1 MNVDSIPEP
10 EEDWMF
16 YIHPLGHGLYMRST
30 IGGERRERPVFTHNA
45 APTWHLSGCHSDQD
59 CFDAEAPSKDFW
71 KCVRLIYA
79 ASQQDSDEKYRE
91 FIEKAHTLSEKLEY
105 HETDTIDKLF
115 GQLHQLECPPREIE
129 VFDRLF
135 AEVEDKDTVA
145 EAVVRIQEKWEQLKS
160 SDKGDS

>member
-1 MNVDSIPEP
+1 M
-10 EEDWMF
+10 
-16 YIHPLGHGLYMRST
+16 
-30 IGGERRERPVFTHNA
+30 
-45 APTWHLSGCHSDQD
+45 
-59 CFDAEAPSKDFW
+59 
-71 KCVRLIYA
+71 RLIYA